1 MPRTMDDTSRL
12 MLGYGL
18 AINFAYLCVNAS
30 CALAGCC
37 HAEVRMLGRIWGLR
51 QVEIGTTVAIL
62 VAASAVSVVDMRLG
76 ALVGLLGHTLLRLY
90 SRGLRGRWS
99 SGWPPLRQPGAELA
113 PLQLLTVIAAA
124 GALIG

>member
-1 MPRTMDDTSRL
+1 

-18 AINFAYLCVNAS
+18 AINFAYLCVKAS

-37 HAEVRMLGRIWGLR
+37 HAEVRLFGRIWGLR
-51 QVEIGTTVAIL
+51 KVEIGATLAIL
-62 VAASAVSVVDMRLG
+62 VAASAVSVAGLWLG

-99 SGWPPLRQPGAELA
+99 TGWPPLSQPGAELA
-113 PLQLLTVIAAA
+113 PLQLLALIAAG